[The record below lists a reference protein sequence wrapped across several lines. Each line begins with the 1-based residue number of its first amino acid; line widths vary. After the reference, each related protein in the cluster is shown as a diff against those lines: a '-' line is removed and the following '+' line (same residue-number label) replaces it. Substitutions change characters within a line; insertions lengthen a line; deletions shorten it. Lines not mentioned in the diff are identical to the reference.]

1 MVRLKAPSCLNFM
14 LKFKEMAMKI
24 LINMISLFQGGP
36 KTVALGY
43 LEGISEFIKENKEVE
58 FTIIIPTVDE
68 IINKAKKLDLYN
80 KCNII
85 TVEYPNVEP
94 RFIYKLFYDH
104 IYTPWISHKHK
115 IDYIFMT
122 ANFASLFTRK
132 KQIVLFHN
140 LHYIENINPFES
152 LKQKLKFILEKKLF
166 FLTLKSK
173 DPIYLVQTEFIKDKL
188 SKHTKKIF
196 LHRMIPPDNEFKC
209 DEKNYKKVSEEFFK
223 YGGYLKMFLPA
234 KFHPNKN
241 FWIISELAKYINE
254 NNLPIKIF
262 LTLKEKEYKHL
273 LNDDLEILKD
283 IVVNLGE
290 ISYQEIRCYYENI
303 DIVIFPSSSES
314 YGFPIIESILT
325 GKKIIVPDMP
335 IYKELLKDKGYY
347 FNLRNFTSL
356 FELVQKFLL
365 EKDNKIKYNL
375 NYENCKWKNKIYE
388 IVNLLKDIE

>member
-1 MVRLKAPSCLNFM
+1 M
-14 LKFKEMAMKI
+14 LKFKEMSMKI

-290 ISYQEIRCYYENI
+290 ISYHEIRCYYENI

>member
-1 MVRLKAPSCLNFM
+1 
-14 LKFKEMAMKI
+14 MKI

-85 TVEYPNVEP
+85 IVEYPNVKP
-94 RFIYKLFYDH
+94 RFVYKLFYDH
-104 IYTPWISHKHK
+104 IYTPWILQKYK

-140 LHYIENINPFES
+140 IHYVENINPFKS

-196 LHRMIPPDNEFKC
+196 LHKMIPPENEFRC
-209 DEKNYKKVSEEFFK
+209 DEKNYKKISEEFLK
-223 YGGYLKMFLPA
+223 YVGYSKMFLPA

-241 FWIISELAKYINE
+241 FWIILELAKYINE
-254 NNLPIKIF
+254 SNLPIKIF
-262 LTLKEKEYKHL
+262 LTLKENEYKHL
-273 LNDDLEILKD
+273 LNGDLERLKD

-290 ISYQEIRCYYENI
+290 ISYHKIRCYYENI

-347 FNLRNFTSL
+347 FNLRNITSL
-356 FELVQKFLL
+356 FETIQKIIL
-365 EKDNKIKYNL
+365 ERDNKINYNL
-375 NYENCKWKNKIYE
+375 DYENCKWKNKIYE
-388 IVNLLKDIE
+388 IVNLFKSGEK